1 MGFLLMDLD
10 EIFRKASLLYSL
22 TSDTI
27 KKVVR
32 NPHVLLD
39 SKKRHGGQG
48 ESGQAFSGQ
57 ILMTFSGKLLYDNF

>member
-1 MGFLLMDLD
+1 MMGFLLMDLD

-39 SKKRHGGQG
+39 SKKRLGGQA
-48 ESGQAFSGQ
+48 ES
-57 ILMTFSGKLLYDNF
+57 